1 MTQMMHSGF
10 SMHAAVNSEA
20 AFSCANCANN
30 TALRLDTMTMVSI
43 LFAILGLRL
52 CTLIRSL
59 LGLLVVRL

>member
-52 CTLIRSL
+52 CTLISSL
-59 LGLLVVRL
+59 LSLLVVRL